1 MNNPETKE
9 DRKDLVTSL
18 GIPVDAEGPSRYIDR
33 GAHVCAAGLAALVD
47 GDVTERTWRHWRPAQ
62 VERIESP
69 SFRAALQTFL
79 SAGAGMGYSLGRFR
93 SVCRSLPDPD
103 PEGESWVEPFEHAVV
118 AARNASDL
126 RVFVRSETRDHFVA
140 TNAAPK
146 DEERWNSSLSMMSDG
161 LFYELGI
168 LLPKIDLLADDAL
181 APTEFRIEV
190 NDARL
195 PRRFLPPSDRALVN
209 DTLSRLALLG
219 LQGEPAMH
227 PVNGSECAIVA
238 ASDAES
244 CKKAGLTTW
253 DQMGYIL
260 LSISAQTRPLAGAFI
275 NRHLVEY
282 YLDRLSQAFPIAVT
296 EVRKALSS
304 DAITQVLRA
313 LADEE
318 ISIRNLLRIS
328 EVLALPDTLIRS
340 DLSRFILFNPPAME
354 RMQCFREEPAFERR
368 LFRVRSSLKRYI
380 SHKYTR
386 GQNTLIVYLLDPKVE
401 ERLEQPLPLSR
412 DDRSALLRAL
422 TEEIGSLPPTAQNPV
437 ILTTASV
444 RLRLRREMGAD
455 FPRTAV
461 LAYQEL
467 SPDMNIQPIARIE
480 APDLTNPS

>member
-1 MNNPETKE
+1 
-9 DRKDLVTSL
+9 
-18 GIPVDAEGPSRYIDR
+18 
-33 GAHVCAAGLAALVD
+33 
-47 GDVTERTWRHWRPAQ
+47 
-62 VERIESP
+62 
-69 SFRAALQTFL
+69 
-79 SAGAGMGYSLGRFR
+79 
-93 SVCRSLPDPD
+93 
-103 PEGESWVEPFEHAVV
+103 
-118 AARNASDL
+118 
-126 RVFVRSETRDHFVA
+126 
-140 TNAAPK
+140 
-146 DEERWNSSLSMMSDG
+146 MMSDG